1 MNHLRTSICLLIII
15 GYRYRIELCGR
26 IVSTQNTAWI
36 LPCNGRASLY
46 LCPGKFTVH
55 PFAVTSFGYK
65 VIHTTFTFSI
75 TRIPV
80 LHSRIFH
87 FRTVKHH
94 DFQAITASNW
104 FSSRIGAYMLQG
116 KRHNCP
122 SSASNQRTL
131 SNCPVLAALIRKS
144 VRQLHRTAKPLRNI
158 HKRTI
163 AKHSRV
169 QCGKEIITIAHYRT

>member
-94 DFQAITASNW
+94 DF
-104 FSSRIGAYMLQG
+104 
-116 KRHNCP
+116 HNCRVQLVFITHRCRT
-122 SSASNQRTL
+122 SFQVRDITVIICNNQRTFKL
-131 SNCPVLAALIRKS
+131 SGIGRIDTEVR
-144 VRQLHRTAKPLRNI
+144 RQLHRTANPLRNI

-163 AKHSRV
+163 TKHSRV